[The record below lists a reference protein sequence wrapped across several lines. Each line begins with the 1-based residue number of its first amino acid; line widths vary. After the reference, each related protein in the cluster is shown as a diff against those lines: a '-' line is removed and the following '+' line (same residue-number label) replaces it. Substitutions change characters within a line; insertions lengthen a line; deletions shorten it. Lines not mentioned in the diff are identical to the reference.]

1 MVKSRRPVNRA
12 SVTQFWGLRLPLLSE
27 SVYNTVPN
35 EPIAY
40 TTWRQRSSSV
50 FAPVTVMENKMTP
63 FVHRRTCQGIYA
75 EWLTVLVLAVFAAS
89 AGPASARQ
97 QTPFAP
103 GEKLTFQLRWGV
115 VPAGQ
120 ATLEVHPPEMI
131 DGQPAHH
138 FVLTARTNRFVDV
151 FYKVR
156 QRIDAYADVQMNR
169 SLLYKELHTV
179 HRKQRDAEIRFDWEN
194 LQAQYVNFGKAKAPI
209 DIHPGAFD
217 PLSVFYYS
225 RLFDPGRR
233 ALLERPVT
241 DGKKCVIGRAAIVG
255 RERIEVEGER
265 YDTYLVEPE
274 LKEVGGVFE
283 KSRDARIRIWVTAD
297 KRRIPVRIRSKVV
310 IGSFTGDL
318 VSVESIPS
326 QNRLYSRLR
335 RTEP

>member
-1 MVKSRRPVNRA
+1 
-12 SVTQFWGLRLPLLSE
+12 
-27 SVYNTVPN
+27 
-35 EPIAY
+35 
-40 TTWRQRSSSV
+40 
-50 FAPVTVMENKMTP
+50 MTP
-63 FVHRRTCQGIYA
+63 FVHRRNFRRLFPG
-75 EWLTVLVLAVFAAS
+75 WLTVLALVVLAAPID
-89 AGPASARQ
+89 PALARQ

-103 GEKLTFQLRWGV
+103 GERLTFHLRWGAI
-115 VPAGQ
+115 PAGQ
-120 ATLEVHPPEMI
+120 ATLEVHPPEI
-131 DGQPAHH
+131 LDGQPAHH

-156 QRIDAYADVQMNR
+156 QRIDAYADVQMSR
-169 SLLYKELHTV
+169 SLLYKEVHTV
-179 HRKQRDAEIRFDWEN
+179 HSKQRDAEIRFDWEN

-233 ALLERPVT
+233 TLLERPVT

-255 RERIEVEGER
+255 KEKIEVEGET

-283 KSRDARIRIWVTAD
+283 KSRDAKIRIWVTAD
-297 KRRIPVRIRSKVV
+297 ERRIPVRIRSKVI

-326 QNRLYSRLR
+326 QNRFYSRLR
-335 RTEP
+335 PTEP

>member
-27 SVYNTVPN
+27 SVYNIVPN
-35 EPIAY
+35 EPI
-40 TTWRQRSSSV
+40 
-50 FAPVTVMENKMTP
+50 
-63 FVHRRTCQGIYA
+63 
-75 EWLTVLVLAVFAAS
+75 
-89 AGPASARQ
+89 
-97 QTPFAP
+97 
-103 GEKLTFQLRWGV
+103 
-115 VPAGQ
+115 
-120 ATLEVHPPEMI
+120 
-131 DGQPAHH
+131 
-138 FVLTARTNRFVDV
+138 VDV

-318 VSVESIPS
+318 VSVESIAPS
-326 QNRLYSRLR
+326 ACA
-335 RTEP
+335 RTRGCTTTAADGST